1 MKTTIIILITF
12 LSLRLFSSCDTSDKI
27 ENTASLSVKDITVDS
42 KIDASL
48 DDIINIVEDQYAVQQ
63 STANKTRTTIKSILP
78 TCATI
83 TTLLANGSWT
93 RTIDFGT
100 GGCTMLNGNSIKGKI
115 IIRFSDD
122 FNDAERTLSY
132 SFDNFYHNGKLLQ
145 GNKSIRYSLKTT
157 KLLAVVH
164 PISIF
169 TVDMKITFED
179 GKIYTRTGTKTKEMI
194 EGNNTPLSWE
204 DTIFLVTGNSTTVF
218 PNGTSIS
225 SVITTPLRYV
235 LRCKS
240 IFPVE
245 GILTITKNKSEG
257 TLDFGKGTCDNLAL
271 LTIDGVATEIILEK

>member
-12 LSLRLFSSCDTSDKI
+12 LSLRFFSSCDTSDKI
-27 ENTASLSVKDITVDS
+27 ENTTALSVKDITVDS

-63 STANKTRTTIKSILP
+63 STANKTKTTIKSFLP
-78 TCATI
+78 ECATVSTI
-83 TTLLANGSWT
+83 LANGTWT
-93 RTIDFGT
+93 RTIDFDT
-100 GGCTMLNGNSIKGKI
+100 VGCTLPNGNSIKGKI
-115 IIRFSDD
+115 TIRFSND
-122 FNDAERTLSY
+122 FNAISRTLSY

-145 GNKSIRYSLKTT
+145 GNKSISYSLKTT
-157 KLLAVVH
+157 KLFATVH
-164 PISIF
+164 PVSIL

-194 EGNNTPLSWE
+194 EGNNTLLSWE
-204 DTIFLVTGNSTTVF
+204 DTIFLVTGTSTTVF

-225 SVITTPLRYV
+225 SLIKTPLRYV

-240 IFPVE
+240 FFPVE
-245 GILTITKNKSEG
+245 GLLTITKNESKG
-257 TLDFGKGTCDNLAL
+257 TLDFGKGSCDNLAL